1 MSGESVELPRS
12 WVWRTVAEIGEVGLG
27 RQRSPNNH
35 AGPHMRSYVR
45 AANITWNGWD
55 LSDVKEMNFD
65 PRDFQRFRLL
75 VGDVLLNEGSGSAKE
90 VGKPAIWRGE
100 IENCCFQ
107 NTLIRVQPTDCTS
120 EYLYFYFLWLA
131 RSGGLAPETQG
142 VNIHHIGRAGI
153 ANCRLPVP
161 PLAEQRRIVARIE
174 ALFARTRRART
185 DLERIAPLSAAYRR
199 SALEQAFSADIAE
212 CRIVPLGSLLAAIEA
227 GKNMRC
233 EERQPR
239 AGENGIVKISAV
251 TWGRFDPAAIKTA
264 PNDVVLDPR
273 SRIANGDFL
282 MSRANTLELVGAPV
296 IAQDVPVNTFL
307 SDKVLRLRFSEPVDR
322 WVLWFLRSP
331 AGRREIEARSSGNQL
346 SMRNI
351 GQGALRDIPVPMPA
365 ANVRAQTIA
374 AIERGDERVAASN
387 HDAASCISLLDK
399 LEQSILRRAF
409 QGELNSIEPSFY
421 MGKETNAVAGA
432 KEPAMAMA

>member
-1 MSGESVELPRS
+1 
-12 WVWRTVAEIGEVGLG
+12 
-27 RQRSPNNH
+27 
-35 AGPHMRSYVR
+35 MRSNLADAQYV
-45 AANITWNGWD
+45 AWMLNGQEIVQQIEAMKSGI
-55 LSDVKEMNFD
+55 SDS
-65 PRDFQRFRLL
+65 
-75 VGDVLLNEGSGSAKE
+75 GLNLKQEA
-90 VGKPAIWRGE
+90 
-100 IENCCFQ
+100 
-107 NTLIRVQPTDCTS
+107 
-120 EYLYFYFLWLA
+120 FLALKIP
-131 RSGGLAPETQG
+131 L
-142 VNIHHIGRAGI
+142 
-153 ANCRLPVP
+153 P

-174 ALFARTRRART
+174 ALFARARRART

-307 SDKVLRLRFSEPVDR
+307 SDKVLRLRFGEPVDR

-365 ANVRAQTIA
+365 ADVRAQTIA
-374 AIERGDERVAASN
+374 AIEGGEERVTVAN
-387 HDAASCISLLDK
+387 HDATRSVALLDR
-399 LEQSILRRAF
+399 LEQSILARAF
-409 QGELNSIEPSFY
+409 RGELVHQDADEVSDVVAQVAADQDAPTTRRRKIR
-421 MGKETNAVAGA
+421 AVAA
-432 KEPAMAMA
+432 